1 MPYRRF
7 QRRRR
12 GKEALQA
19 AQSGTMAETSV
30 SKPLIV
36 FCAGTPWSG
45 IAGSDRHLAIALTR
59 HARVLLGGPTA
70 FSAYTVAA
78 TDGCRT
84 AAVADIVSCT
94 SEAST
99 TDNPRSPRSY
109 QARCRCHYGRAR
121 AHTNPLG
128 SAPFKSPD
136 PTLLWLA
143 HWMMY

>member
-1 MPYRRF
+1 MMPYRRF

-59 HARVLLGGPTA
+59 HARVLWVDPPLSVLTP
-70 FSAYTVAA
+70 
-78 TDGCRT
+78 
-84 AAVADIVSCT
+84 
-94 SEAST
+94 
-99 TDNPRSPRSY
+99 SPR
-109 QARCRCHYGRAR
+109 RMDVGRLPWPR
-121 AHTNPLG
+121 LCPVFRG
-128 SAPFKSPD
+128 
-136 PTLLWLA
+136 
-143 HWMMY
+143 